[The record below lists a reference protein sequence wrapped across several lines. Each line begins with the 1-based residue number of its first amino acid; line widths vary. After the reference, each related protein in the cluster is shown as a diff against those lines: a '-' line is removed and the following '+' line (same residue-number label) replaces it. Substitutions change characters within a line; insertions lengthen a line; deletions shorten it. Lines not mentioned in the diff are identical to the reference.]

1 MHASRGRYG
10 SECRPMINCPDSGSY
25 THIYTSSLLLRAGDF
40 AYLTIILCHLWT
52 LVAIILIFFHSVIKD
67 IELYLAKLR
76 SLQNLIRNIPCE

>member
-1 MHASRGRYG
+1 
-10 SECRPMINCPDSGSY
+10 MINCPDSGSY
-25 THIYTSSLLLRAGDF
+25 IHIYTSSLLLRAGDF
-40 AYLTIILCHLWT
+40 AYLIIYSIILCHLWT